1 MTPEYTIAAATS
13 VVAVVLLEVLWL
25 RTGIFRMRSFWLAMA
40 IVAFFQVLVDGWLTK
55 LSAPVVIYDS
65 DFNSGWR
72 APFDI
77 PVEDWLYGF
86 ALVTGTLL
94 GWLRLGPG
102 AGRGT
107 DARDSGEA
115 EGAEARDSGGADA
128 SGGPQHP

>member
-1 MTPEYTIAAATS
+1 MTPEYTIAAAAS
-13 VVAVVLLEVLWL
+13 VVAVVLAEVLWL
-25 RTGIFRMRSFWLAMA
+25 RTGIFRMRSFWLSMA

-55 LSAPVVIYDS
+55 LSAPVVIYGP

-72 APFDI
+72 APLDI

-102 AGRGT
+102 VRRGT
-107 DARDSGEA
+107 DARDGG
-115 EGAEARDSGGADA
+115 GADGGGADA
-128 SGGPQHP
+128 SGGRQHP